1 MLYSYLI
8 TSKKIMKKWD
18 VKHDENNWHSVVRDS
33 AESQKIAVICEQDGI
48 EFKKQINKMI
58 SSHCYIVTM
67 VKFKR
72 KIKQKVLQHFLIF
85 LIFDYYLIVKNFLF
99 WNLSESWRCQLVFLR
114 AKWERERGSRRGSG
128 LSEDQKWTNHGRS
141 MTYNQMNQPEANFSK
156 YALRSAYI

>member
-1 MLYSYLI
+1 
-8 TSKKIMKKWD
+8 MKKWD

-48 EFKKQINKMI
+48 EFKKQLNKII

-85 LIFDYYLIVKNFLF
+85 LIFD
-99 WNLSESWRCQLVFLR
+99 
-114 AKWERERGSRRGSG
+114 
-128 LSEDQKWTNHGRS
+128 
-141 MTYNQMNQPEANFSK
+141 
-156 YALRSAYI
+156 